1 MKPLNDRDRLLARFH
16 TSVDHGDVRRASRLL
31 AKMEAS
37 SDDAEAAFGRW
48 RLAALDEDGTAALK
62 AARRGVE
69 RFPESPDLH
78 HALGWTLLEQQQL
91 EEAVGHLEE
100 ACFLDQDFADA
111 WYDLAVAREL
121 SGDLA
126 GMRQAFTEVYEIDTA
141 PEQPPLRYSD
151 EQISKWAD
159 RAMAALPAEVREAA
173 KDVPVFVQDY
183 PDAWILENAPWD
195 PRLLGLFDG
204 PTWAELQATDSMMGV
219 QGGPHVYLYQRN
231 LERVCPDSRT
241 MAEQVRITLHH
252 EVGHFLGLDEHDLD
266 ERGLA

>member
-1 MKPLNDRDRLLARFH
+1 VKPLNDRERLLERFH
-16 TSVDHGDVRRASRLL
+16 AAVDHGDVRRGSRLL
-31 AKMEAS
+31 AKLES
-37 SDDAEAAFGRW
+37 GGDDADAAYARW
-48 RLAALDEDGTAALK
+48 RLASMDDDLAASLK
-62 AARRGVE
+62 AAKRGVE
-69 RFPESPDLH
+69 RFPDVADLN
-78 HALGWTLLEQQQL
+78 HALGWTLLEQEQPEQAL
-91 EEAVGHLEE
+91 GYLEE

-111 WYDLAVAREL
+111 WYDLAIAREMTA
-121 SGDLA
+121 DEA
-126 GMRQAFTEVYEIDTA
+126 GMKAAFREVYEIDTA

-151 EQISKWAD
+151 EQIGKWAD
-159 RAMAALPAEVREAA
+159 RAMAALPDEVRDAA

-183 PDAWILENAPWD
+183 PDAWIMDHPPWD

-204 PTWAELQATDSMMGV
+204 PTWAELQATDTMMGV

-252 EVGHFLGLDEHDLD
+252 EVGHFLGLDEDDLD